1 MNLQVNVDHLQIR
14 NNTVREVWEI
24 PFMTS
29 NDCSDCDISG
39 NRLPCGCLTLDE
51 MENEL
56 KKLTN
61 QRQKLARRILQNPCT
76 HNSLVNPLSL
86 IEGDKDKRVKECAA
100 SHSSTPIVS
109 NLIFLFVAAK
119 IVLYI

>member
-1 MNLQVNVDHLQIR
+1 MNLQVNADHLQIR
-14 NNTVREVWEI
+14 NNTVREAWEI

-86 IEGDKDKRVKECAA
+86 IEGNKDRRLKECEA
-100 SHSSTPIVS
+100 SHSSTRVVS
-109 NLIFLFVAAK
+109 NLVFLFVAANFLLF
-119 IVLYI
+119 I